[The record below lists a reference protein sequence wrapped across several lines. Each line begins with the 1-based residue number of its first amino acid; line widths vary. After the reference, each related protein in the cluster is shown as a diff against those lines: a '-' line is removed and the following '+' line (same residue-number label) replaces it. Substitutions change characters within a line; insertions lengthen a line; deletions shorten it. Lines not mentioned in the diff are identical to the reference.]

1 MMLLGWLF
9 LWLGTVVGLLLTVR
23 IVPGIRAHTG
33 GALLLAAVILL
44 LANSFVRPLLL
55 LLTLPLT
62 VLTFG
67 LFILVINA
75 LMLMLTAA
83 LVPGF
88 EVRGFGS
95 ALLGAVVMGL
105 LTLLGLVLLGWLF
118 PEHGMIVIQ
127 VMPPHGRD
135 VPF

>member
-1 MMLLGWLF
+1 MMGIGWLF
-9 LWLGTVVGLLLTVR
+9 LWLGTVVGLLVTVR
-23 IVPGIRAHTG
+23 IVPGIRVQNG

-88 EVRGFGS
+88 EVRGFGA
-95 ALLGAVVMGL
+95 ALLGALVMGL

-118 PEHGMIVIQ
+118 PEHGMLVIRI
-127 VMPPHGRD
+127 MPPQGHE